1 MFQLYN
7 PRILNLTMVAKLQSM
22 LMASEL
28 LAIQQ
33 SLVTKQEFALC
44 KLTEMSVK
52 TYREITEYLKN
63 LKFIKIYLS

>member
-22 LMASEL
+22 RMASEL

-33 SLVTKQEFALC
+33 SLVTKQEFTLC